1 MIGEV
6 FNLARWEWFRL
17 SRRSAFRVSAA
28 LALLTLPAAL
38 LTLPAARAAATLL
51 DDQALLPGTELNY
64 FAILPYI
71 SIGLAPLLAIVLAAF
86 LHAGD
91 LSGGHARTLA
101 ARGAARGAI
110 LAAKLLTAA
119 LLLLAWHLAAI
130 LLAALFSLAWTT
142 GFANSSAGLID
153 TAAAVQNALLYL
165 ALGVLLSHWRQSTAF
180 TIGVGLGLISFE
192 AIAYPIAEWI
202 GETLDWPLADFTA
215 WTIRGVARG
224 LRGEGEIIARAWY
237 IPITAGYAILF
248 TAAAYALFRQ
258 SDLRAGGE

>member
-17 SRRSAFRVSAA
+17 SRRAAFRIAAA

-38 LTLPAARAAATLL
+38 AAATLL
-51 DDQALLPGTELNY
+51 DAQALLPGTALNY

-71 SIGLAPLLAIVLAAF
+71 SGGLAPLLAIGLAAL

-119 LLLLAWHLAAI
+119 LLLLAWHLAAV
-130 LLAALFSLAWTT
+130 LLAALFSLVWAA
-142 GFANSSAGLID
+142 GFADSSDRLID

-192 AIAYPIAEWI
+192 AIAYPIADLI

-237 IPITAGYAILF
+237 ILITAGYAALF

>member
-1 MIGEV
+1 MMGAV
-6 FNLARWEWFRL
+6 VNLARWEWFRL
-17 SRRSAFRVSAA
+17 SRRAAFRIAAA

-38 LTLPAARAAATLL
+38 AAATLL
-51 DDQALLPGTELNY
+51 NAQALLPGTELNY

-71 SIGLAPLLAIVLAAF
+71 SGGLAPLLAIGLAAL

-119 LLLLAWHLAAI
+119 LLLLAWHLAAV
-130 LLAALFSLAWTT
+130 LLAALFSLAWAA
-142 GFANSSAGLID
+142 GWEGWRDGLID

-192 AIAYPIAEWI
+192 AIAYPIADLV

-224 LRGEGEIIARAWY
+224 LRGEGGELIARAWY
-237 IPITAGYAILF
+237 ILITAGYAALF

>member
-6 FNLARWEWFRL
+6 VNLARWEWFRL
-17 SRRSAFRVSAA
+17 SRRAAFRVAAA

-38 LTLPAARAAATLL
+38 AAATLL
-51 DDQALLPGTELNY
+51 DAQALLPGTALNY

-71 SIGLAPLLAIVLAAF
+71 SGGLAPLLAIGLAAL

-119 LLLLAWHLAAI
+119 ILLLAWHLAAI
-130 LLAALFSLAWTT
+130 LLAALFSLAWST
-142 GFANSSAGLID
+142 GFADSGDGLID

-165 ALGVLLSHWRQSTAF
+165 AFGVLLSHWRQSTAF

-192 AIAYPIAEWI
+192 AIAYPIADLI

-237 IPITAGYAILF
+237 ILITAGYAALF

>member
-38 LTLPAARAAATLL
+38 AAATLL

-71 SIGLAPLLAIVLAAF
+71 SGGLSPLLAIGLAAL

-101 ARGAARGAI
+101 ARGAI
-110 LAAKLLTAA
+110 LAAKMLTAA
-119 LLLLAWHLAAI
+119 LLLLAWHLAAV
-130 LLAALFSLAWTT
+130 LLAALFSLAWST
-142 GFANSSAGLID
+142 GFADSSDRLID

-192 AIAYPIAEWI
+192 AIAYPIADLI

-224 LRGEGEIIARAWY
+224 LRGEGGELIARAWY